1 MKNKTLFLFS
11 LLYRLAIYAN
21 HLFWRFRR
29 SWRAPVPVISVG
41 NVLAGGTGKTPL
53 VQWISSKLIDRG
65 LRPLVVLR
73 GYGSFAGEGD
83 ETLLHRKKLSKAV
96 VKSGSNRR
104 KAIESVKENFD
115 IIILDDGFQHRK
127 IYRDLDIVLVDG
139 SRDLRKE
146 HLLPLGLLREP
157 LGSLQRADVVV
168 GTHAKTKKSFLDKS
182 ISRYHKKPVTAWCD
196 HVWDSITVFEN
207 GNATN
212 HSVEWLSGKK
222 IVVRAGIGQPD
233 YVIKTA
239 KCCGAEIIFVS
250 DAKDHSPFSNKE
262 IEELVQY
269 NSDAILMTEKDHI
282 KFPKDVQKQLRVAVP
297 KLSLR
302 FVEDTES
309 ALFQKIEAVL
319 EKGKL
324 FN

>member
-115 IIILDDGFQHRK
+115 IIILDDEISNLEFNNFKVKIINRK
-127 IYRDLDIVLVDG
+127 KLNLFC
-139 SRDLRKE
+139 
-146 HLLPLGLLREP
+146 LL
-157 LGSLQRADVVV
+157 
-168 GTHAKTKKSFLDKS
+168 KS
-182 ISRYHKKPVTAWCD
+182 IIY
-196 HVWDSITVFEN
+196 I
-207 GNATN
+207 
-212 HSVEWLSGKK
+212 
-222 IVVRAGIGQPD
+222 
-233 YVIKTA
+233 
-239 KCCGAEIIFVS
+239 
-250 DAKDHSPFSNKE
+250 
-262 IEELVQY
+262 
-269 NSDAILMTEKDHI
+269 
-282 KFPKDVQKQLRVAVP
+282 
-297 KLSLR
+297 SLTIR
-302 FVEDTES
+302 
-309 ALFQKIEAVL
+309 
-319 EKGKL
+319 
-324 FN
+324 